1 MLALSV
7 GCALAFAAS
16 STVRSKHAD
25 KFQQM
30 LSDVTLS
37 PRAIEFIDA
46 PKQRI
51 LFRGVLAAIEEPSVV
66 SAFEILYS
74 DIGPIRAAGNVI
86 FGQLA
91 KVAATA
97 TENAAS
103 SGDIAALASL
113 ARSKNIFR
121 LVDSDASGSLDRA
134 ELASAPEL
142 LALIRQDGDAGD
154 AAAVERFMSA
164 VDTNGDGV
172 ISFVEFANAA
182 AVEPLLQMDES
193 DELAALGTSRELF
206 DLLDSDTSGSLE
218 RAELASSPELLALI
232 RRDGESDDDAVERFM
247 SVVDANGDGV
257 ISFLEFSKAAAANL
271 QMTGEVL
278 AATLAT
284 MEAIEPVQR
293 RRFGRMTPDERF
305 DRMLEACVSWR
316 AEMDAIESAAA
327 EGGSAAC
334 TAPTEEQDDRFVRVL
349 KGALDGASVE
359 PLTSALRVCYL
370 EYTPLRLGGDL
381 IFKTLK
387 RVVATQLPKGDANQ

>member
-74 DIGPIRAAGNVI
+74 DIGPIRAAGKVI
-86 FGQLA
+86 FSQLA

-232 RRDGESDDDAVERFM
+232 RRDGESDGEAVERFM

-257 ISFLEFSKAAAANL
+257 ISFVEFSKAAAANL

-293 RRFGRMTPDERF
+293 RRFGRSTPDERF
-305 DRMLEACVSWR
+305 NRMLEACVSWR

-327 EGGSAAC
+327 EGGNEAR
-334 TAPTEEQDDRFVRVL
+334 TAPAEEQVGRILHWSLVP
-349 KGALDGASVE
+349 GPWS
-359 PLTSALRVCYL
+359 LT
-370 EYTPLRLGGDL
+370 PG
-381 IFKTLK
+381 
-387 RVVATQLPKGDANQ
+387 P